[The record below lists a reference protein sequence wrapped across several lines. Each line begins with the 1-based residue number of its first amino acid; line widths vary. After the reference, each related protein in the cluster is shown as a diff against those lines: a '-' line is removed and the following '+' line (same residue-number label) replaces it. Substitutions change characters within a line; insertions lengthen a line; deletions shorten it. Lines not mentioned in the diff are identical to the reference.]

1 MPLDVAASERK
12 DRHKLQLAALDV
24 VERGGDQPGSDATSS
39 GELLVDECVVAM
51 PVGVV
56 DDAEVAPLAVTIQAH
71 CDPSLLPKHPTL
83 PPALSPTERGPA
95 ISAGALAAEPLVAK
109 PD

>member
-71 CDPSLLPKHPTL
+71 CDPSLLPKHHAT
-83 PPALSPTERGPA
+83 SCT
-95 ISAGALAAEPLVAK
+95 VA
-109 PD
+109 DREGDRDQCRRVSR